1 MIEAGNTIDIQK
13 AAAIRKVRRTAT
25 GILGGLSLV
34 FAASFAVSEPP
45 TWLLLIRAM
54 AEAGMVG
61 GLADWFAVEAL
72 FRHPLGLPIPHTALL
87 PKNQKRAAGN
97 IARFIDEYFLAPEQL
112 LRQLQRAN
120 PALKAANWLD
130 KSENAKALSRTLS
143 ELLHG
148 ILQSQLR
155 SGIGPAPTTYLRTLT
170 TRLVDSPTLSR
181 QITELLKGSVHSQL
195 LNDILLQVR
204 EVLDENRDTV
214 MAVVQDRSRWWI
226 TTSVDKRITGVLVDG
241 VLSIID
247 ELSDP
252 KSSLRKDFEASITIL
267 IDRFQETGRI
277 AENIDEGFKAF
288 TESAKFDKSL
298 QQVMAAVLNEV
309 DKSLV
314 EHPDR
319 VADLMA
325 QALRDFARSVQNSDD
340 LQEQLNARF
349 ASGFEAI
356 LTEIRPAIV
365 DYIAQSIADWDSDQ
379 LVARMES
386 EVGRDLQ
393 FIRINGAV
401 LGAFVG
407 GTLFLLTHFV
417 FGA

>member
-1 MIEAGNTIDIQK
+1 MIEAGITIDVEK

-25 GILGGLSLV
+25 GILGFLTLV
-34 FAASFAVSEPP
+34 FAASFAIPEPP
-45 TWLLLIRAM
+45 TWLLLVRAM

-87 PKNQKRAAGN
+87 PNNQRRAAGN

-112 LRQLQRAN
+112 LREMQQAN
-120 PALKAANWLD
+120 PALKAANWLEKPD
-130 KSENAKALSRTLS
+130 NAAALSRTLS
-143 ELLHG
+143 QLLHA
-148 ILQSQLR
+148 ILHSQLR
-155 SGIGPAPTTYLRTLT
+155 GGIGPAPTKYLRELMAKI
-170 TRLVDSPTLSR
+170 VDSPALSR

-204 EVLDENRDTV
+204 DVLDENRDTV
-214 MAVVQDRSRWWI
+214 MEVVQDRSRWWI
-226 TTSVDKRITGVLVDG
+226 TTSVDKRITEVLVDG

-247 ELSDP
+247 ELSTP
-252 KSSLRKDFEASITIL
+252 RSALRQDFEKSITIL
-267 IDRFQETGRI
+267 IDRFQETGKI
-277 AENIDEGFKAF
+277 AENIDQGFKTF
-288 TESAKFDKSL
+288 TDSPKFTKSL
-298 QQVMAAVLNEV
+298 EQVITAVLHEM
-309 DKSLV
+309 DKGLV
-314 EHPDR
+314 EQPDR
-319 VADLMA
+319 IADLMA
-325 QALRDFARSVQNSDD
+325 RSLQDFARTVQQSDD
-340 LQEQLNARF
+340 MQDQLNARF
-349 ASGFEAI
+349 AKGFEAI
-356 LTEIRPAIV
+356 LKEMRPAIV
-365 DYIAQSIADWDSDQ
+365 EYIAESIASWDSDQ

-407 GTLFLLTHFV
+407 GALFLLTHFA